1 MTTNQTPTTTTTPS
15 TVRSGNRSL
24 SRNQL
29 ANRGLGTNHADQY
42 AAEVLRIA
50 TKTAAKHVLNDSDRD
65 ELASRVLTQFSRRA
79 AEYMTRYTHPA
90 QFVSATLG
98 SRFQDFL
105 RDERRQTGLGAA
117 MITLGDGTRVT
128 ARTRVPLQIEI
139 DGEIVDR
146 PIADGVDAYAA
157 ADVRLDIDR
166 VADCIDPKFLQAIQ
180 DAVIDDEKAVV
191 IAKREGVAHTTIAH
205 RVKRGQQEFAQLL
218 GDDYELGAR

>member
-1 MTTNQTPTTTTTPS
+1 MTTTQTPTTTPS
-15 TVRSGNRSL
+15 TIRSGNRSL

-29 ANRGLGTNHADQY
+29 ANRGLGTNHAEQY

-50 TKTAAKHVLNDSDRD
+50 TKTAAKHVRNDSDRD
-65 ELASRVLTQFSRRA
+65 ELASRVLSQFFRHT
-79 AEYMTRYTHPA
+79 AEYMTRYPFPA

-105 RDERRQTGLGAA
+105 RDERRQSGLGAS
-117 MITLGDGTRVT
+117 MITRKDGSRTT
-128 ARTRVPLQIEI
+128 ARKRVALQIEV
-139 DGEIVDR
+139 DGELVDR
-146 PIADGVDAYAA
+146 PISDGVDAYAA
-157 ADVRLDIDR
+157 ADVRVDIER
-166 VADCIDPKFLQAIQ
+166 VADRIDPKFLQTIQ

-205 RVKRGQQEFAQLL
+205 RVKRGQQEFAKLL